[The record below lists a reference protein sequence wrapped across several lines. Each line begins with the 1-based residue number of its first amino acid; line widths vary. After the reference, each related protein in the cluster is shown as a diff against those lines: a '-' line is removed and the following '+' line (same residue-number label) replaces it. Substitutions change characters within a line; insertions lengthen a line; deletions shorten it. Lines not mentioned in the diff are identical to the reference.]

1 MLIKDMPIENRPRE
15 RVLSSGIENLSDSE
29 VLALILQK
37 GYGSNSVI
45 DVSNELIMK
54 YGLNT
59 LSELSIEELR
69 EIKGVGLVKAISLKA
84 SFEITKRVNAGKI
97 VGVTLNNSSDV
108 VNYYS
113 ERLKDLKQEHFYV
126 VFLDV
131 RNKVI
136 GDKLISVGTLNSAVI
151 HPREVFK
158 EAIKRS
164 AHAVIL
170 VHNHPNE
177 LKCVVSEE
185 DKLAT
190 NRIKESARIIGI
202 KLLDHI
208 IVSGNDFFSFE
219 QNRLL

>member
-1 MLIKDMPIENRPRE
+1 MLIKDMPLENRPRE

-37 GYGSNSVI
+37 GYGSNSVL
-45 DVSNELIMK
+45 DVSNELIKK

-69 EIKGVGLVKAISLKA
+69 DIKGIGLVKAISLKA
-84 SFEITKRVNAGKI
+84 AFEITKRVNSGKI
-97 VGVTLNNSSDV
+97 IGVTLNNSSDV

-113 ERLKDLKQEHFYV
+113 EKLKDLKQEHFYV

-170 VHNHPNE
+170 VHNHPSGDKE
-177 LKCVVSEE
+177 MSKE
-185 DKLAT
+185 DMDVTFKM
-190 NRIKESARIIGI
+190 KETGRIIGI
-202 KLLDHI
+202 DVLDHL
-208 IVSGNDFFSFE
+208 IV
-219 QNRLL
+219 

>member
-1 MLIKDMPIENRPRE
+1 MLIKNMPIENRPRE
-15 RVLSSGIENLSDSE
+15 RVLNSGFDSLSDSE

-45 DVSNELIMK
+45 DVSNQLISK

-69 EIKGVGLVKAISLKA
+69 DIKGIGLVKAISLKA
-84 SFEITKRVNAGKI
+84 SFEITKRVNSGKI
-97 VGVTLNNSSDV
+97 MGVTLNNSTDV

-113 ERLKDLKQEHFYV
+113 EKLKDLKQEHFYV

-136 GDKLISVGTLNSAVI
+136 GDKLISIGTLNSAVI

-164 AHAVIL
+164 AKAIIL
-170 VHNHPNE
+170 VHNHPSGNKEMSLEDIEVTNKMKEVGE
-177 LKCVVSEE
+177 LV
-185 DKLAT
+185 
-190 NRIKESARIIGI
+190 GI
-202 KLLDHI
+202 DVLDHL
-208 IVSGNDFFSFE
+208 VV
-219 QNRLL
+219 

>member
-1 MLIKDMPIENRPRE
+1 MLIKDMPFENRPRE
-15 RVLSSGIENLSDSE
+15 RVINSGIESLSDSE

-45 DVSNELIMK
+45 DVSNRLIGK

-69 EIKGVGLVKAISLKA
+69 DIKGIGLVKAISLKA
-84 SFEITKRVNAGKI
+84 SFEITKRVNSGKI
-97 VGVTLNNSSDV
+97 IGVTLNNSSDV

-113 ERLKDLKQEHFYV
+113 EKLKDLKQEHFYV
-126 VFLDV
+126 VFLDT

-136 GDKLISVGTLNSAVI
+136 GDKLISVGTLNSAVV

-164 AHAVIL
+164 AHAIIL
-170 VHNHPNE
+170 VHNHPSGNVDPSNE
-177 LKCVVSEE
+177 DNEITKILFNAGELLS
-185 DKLAT
+185 
-190 NRIKESARIIGI
+190 IKILDHVIIGENNHYSY
-202 KLLDHI
+202 KD
-208 IVSGNDFFSFE
+208 N
-219 QNRLL
+219 

>member
-1 MLIKDMPIENRPRE
+1 MLIKDIPIENRPRE
-15 RVLSSGIENLSDSE
+15 RVLSLGIESLSDSE

-37 GYGSNSVI
+37 GYGANSVI

-69 EIKGVGLVKAISLKA
+69 DIKGIGLVKAISLKA
-84 SFEITKRVNAGKI
+84 SFEITKRVNSGKI
-97 VGVTLNNSSDV
+97 IGVTLSNSTDV

-113 ERLKDLKQEHFYV
+113 EKLRNLKQEHFYV

-131 RNKVI
+131 QKRVI
-136 GDKLISVGTLNSAVI
+136 GEKLLFIGTLNGAIV

-164 AHAVIL
+164 AHSVIL
-170 VHNHPNE
+170 VHNHPSGDKDMSIEDEAITKNLKEVGE
-177 LKCVVSEE
+177 LVGVEV
-185 DKLAT
+185 
-190 NRIKESARIIGI
+190 
-202 KLLDHI
+202 LDHL
-208 IVSGNDFFSFE
+208 IV
-219 QNRLL
+219 

>member
-1 MLIKDMPIENRPRE
+1 MPIENRPRE
-15 RVLSSGIENLSDSE
+15 RVLSSGIDSLSDSE

-69 EIKGVGLVKAISLKA
+69 DIKGIGLVKAISLKA

-97 VGVTLNNSSDV
+97 IGVILNNSSDV
-108 VNYYS
+108 VKYYS
-113 ERLKDLKQEHFYV
+113 EKLKDLKQEHFYV

-164 AHAVIL
+164 ANAVIL
-170 VHNHPNE
+170 VHNHPSGDKE
-177 LKCVVSEE
+177 MSLEDLDVTKKMKDVGEMVGIEVV
-185 DKLAT
+185 
-190 NRIKESARIIGI
+190 
-202 KLLDHI
+202 DHL
-208 IVSGNDFFSFE
+208 VV
-219 QNRLL
+219 

>member
-1 MLIKDMPIENRPRE
+1 MLIKDMPLENRPRE

-37 GYGSNSVI
+37 GYGSNSVL
-45 DVSNELIMK
+45 DVSNELIKK

-69 EIKGVGLVKAISLKA
+69 DIKGIGLVKAISLKA
-84 SFEITKRVNAGKI
+84 AFEITKRVNSGKI
-97 VGVTLNNSSDV
+97 IGVTLNNSSDV

-113 ERLKDLKQEHFYV
+113 EKLKDLKQEHFYV

-164 AHAVIL
+164 ANAVIL
-170 VHNHPNE
+170 VHNHPSGDKE
-177 LKCVVSEE
+177 MSKE
-185 DKLAT
+185 DMDVTFKM
-190 NRIKESARIIGI
+190 KETGRIIGI
-202 KLLDHI
+202 DVLDHL
-208 IVSGNDFFSFE
+208 IV
-219 QNRLL
+219 

>member
-1 MLIKDMPIENRPRE
+1 MPIENRPRE
-15 RVLSSGIENLSDSE
+15 RVLNSGFDSLSDSE

-45 DVSNELIMK
+45 DVSNQLISK

-69 EIKGVGLVKAISLKA
+69 DIKGIGLVKAISLKA
-84 SFEITKRVNAGKI
+84 SFEITKRVNSGKI
-97 VGVTLNNSSDV
+97 MGVTLNNSTDV

-113 ERLKDLKQEHFYV
+113 EKLKDLKQEHFYV

-136 GDKLISVGTLNSAVI
+136 GDKLISIGTLNSAVI

-164 AHAVIL
+164 AKAIIL
-170 VHNHPNE
+170 VHNHPSGNKEMSLEDIEVTNKMKEVGE
-177 LKCVVSEE
+177 LV
-185 DKLAT
+185 
-190 NRIKESARIIGI
+190 GI
-202 KLLDHI
+202 DVLDHL
-208 IVSGNDFFSFE
+208 VV
-219 QNRLL
+219 